1 MQGVQVRSLVRGLRS
16 HIPRGPA
23 KKKKRERPLS
33 LEIGSLFTGGPN
45 SMMLRAVGG
54 DASRGSAGAEGDFF
68 PLTLIMDPLPGW
80 G

>member
-1 MQGVQVRSLVRGLRS
+1 
-16 HIPRGPA
+16 
-23 KKKKRERPLS
+23 
-33 LEIGSLFTGGPN
+33 
-45 SMMLRAVGG
+45 MMLRAVGG